1 MPLPNQQDFL
11 RQYNYSED
19 AIEKCGISWE
29 ELNEIYEL
37 HLSRID
43 SLEATAK
50 YITDLL
56 RRLPE
61 VHSLRFRIK
70 DAEHLVEKIIRK
82 RLADS
87 TRDINK
93 SNYEHEITDLIG
105 IRALHLFKQDWE
117 AIHSFLTNEFET
129 KEKPKAYVREG
140 DTQEIYSAQN
150 CDVEVHRSG
159 YRSVHYLISSQPSKK
174 LCVAEVQ
181 VRTLFEEGWSE
192 IDHRLRYPYDTENIL
207 LSQLLALLNR
217 LAGSA
222 DETGSYVSLLQEHL
236 SVQEGDQQRTME
248 SVQKLEQELN
258 HVISELK
265 VTGGQ
270 KEELE
275 QKVSALSAQVKES
288 QVSTSNGLMMFGHLS
303 VLREAGLEPTTF
315 EKTISLINQM
325 RG

>member
-37 HLSRID
+37 HLSRTD

-61 VHSLRFRIK
+61 VHSIRFRIK

-93 SNYEHEITDLIG
+93 SNYENEITDLIG

-117 AIHSFLTNEFET
+117 AIHSFLTSEFET

-140 DTQEIYSAQN
+140 DTQEIFSTQN

-159 YRSVHYLISSQPSKK
+159 YRSVHYLILSLPSKK
-174 LCVAEVQ
+174 LFVAEVQ

-192 IDHRLRYPYDTENIL
+192 IDHRLRYPYDTENVLLGQL
-207 LSQLLALLNR
+207 LSLLNR

-222 DETGSYVSLLQEHL
+222 DEMGSYVSLLKLHLDEKVSEHK
-236 SVQEGDQQRTME
+236 SAVEAAG
-248 SVQKLEQELN
+248 VLETELN
-258 HVISELK
+258 KAITELK
-265 VTGGQ
+265 VTGAE
-270 KEELE
+270 KKELE
-275 QKVSALSAQVKES
+275 EKVSALSAQVKES
-288 QVSTSNGLMMFGHLS
+288 QNTTNRGFGMLGQLVELHD
-303 VLREAGLEPTTF
+303 VNREPTAL
-315 EKTISLINQM
+315 EQTIALISKM
-325 RG
+325 R